1 MPNDD
6 EYHQNECIQ
15 GKQILLNALY
25 ILASSFSF
33 MVEMISEGRSS
44 LMVPNAQLHVYLYI

>member
-25 ILASSFSF
+25 ILSSSFSF
-33 MVEMISEGRSS
+33 MLEIISERRSS
-44 LMVPNAQLHVYLYI
+44 LMVPNAQLHVYVYI